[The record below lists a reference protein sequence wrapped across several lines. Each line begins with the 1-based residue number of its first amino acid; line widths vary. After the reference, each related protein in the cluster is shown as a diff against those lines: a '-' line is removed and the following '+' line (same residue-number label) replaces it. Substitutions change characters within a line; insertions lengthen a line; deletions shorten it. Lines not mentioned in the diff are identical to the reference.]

1 MASTTRTL
9 TVNVVGRTKNVEK
22 AFKRVS
28 KGSALMSDKMM
39 RATRMAGIG
48 FTALAGVA
56 IGAAAALKPMIDKAA
71 SMEESLSKNN
81 VVFGES
87 SKAVEAFAA
96 TSLHAFGVTER
107 AALEATGV
115 IGTLGSALGMTEAD
129 SASMAT
135 TLVGL
140 AGDMSSFNDASV
152 EETLTAIQA
161 GLRGESEPL
170 RRFGVLLDAAT
181 LKAKALEK
189 GIISS
194 TKEALTPQT
203 KALAAYELILEQ
215 TSIQMGD
222 FTRTADSA
230 TNQSKLLA
238 GEWDKI
244 QTEIG
249 TALLPAFTSIVTH
262 LNEVVLPAVR
272 QFWSDPSWYEGGV
285 LAGQVLGSGF
295 VTSITDVIGG
305 LSEDEIDALGWQESW
320 KASAELSALAAGVS
334 AAWQFIT
341 GTKDELESDRAQEA
355 LAAAFEAAG
364 AGGAFDRPPDQRG
377 GGGGGGGGG
386 TPATD
391 IFNSIAE
398 LENSAAAI
406 AAAAAA
412 AIVEVEAEPM
422 PGLTQAEKDAMTASA
437 VAAAIQAALDATA
450 APAAVG
456 AVGAADILTTIADL
470 ENAAA
475 AIDTAVAAVTVGP
488 TMEQITGTIDT
499 AVAATIDTA
508 VAAAVEAVAA
518 AVTVGPTME
527 QLAATIDTAV
537 AAAVEATVAAVTAAP
552 SPTDADLSPLGGGD
566 GAVSTAESDLE
577 KFLKVVGTSDWA
589 AFVGGGPP
597 NTQITINAS
606 AVTAP
611 EVIDLMGKYVQ
622 ANGPLSRQWIGQ

>member
-28 KGSALMSDKMM
+28 KGSALMSDRLTK
-39 RATRMAGIG
+39 ATRMAGIG

-87 SKAVEAFAA
+87 AAAVEAFAA

-194 TKEALTPQT
+194 TKDALTPQT

-249 TALLPAFTSIVTH
+249 TARCSAPVSYPGRPGSSKVHRRRRSTPSAGRTHGKHLP
-262 LNEVVLPAVR
+262 
-272 QFWSDPSWYEGGV
+272 
-285 LAGQVLGSGF
+285 
-295 VTSITDVIGG
+295 
-305 LSEDEIDALGWQESW
+305 
-320 KASAELSALAAGVS
+320 
-334 AAWQFIT
+334 
-341 GTKDELESDRAQEA
+341 
-355 LAAAFEAAG
+355 
-364 AGGAFDRPPDQRG
+364 
-377 GGGGGGGGG
+377 
-386 TPATD
+386 
-391 IFNSIAE
+391 
-398 LENSAAAI
+398 NSA
-406 AAAAAA
+406 
-412 AIVEVEAEPM
+412 
-422 PGLTQAEKDAMTASA
+422 
-437 VAAAIQAALDATA
+437 
-450 APAAVG
+450 
-456 AVGAADILTTIADL
+456 
-470 ENAAA
+470 
-475 AIDTAVAAVTVGP
+475 
-488 TMEQITGTIDT
+488 
-499 AVAATIDTA
+499 
-508 VAAAVEAVAA
+508 
-518 AVTVGPTME
+518 
-527 QLAATIDTAV
+527 
-537 AAAVEATVAAVTAAP
+537 
-552 SPTDADLSPLGGGD
+552 
-566 GAVSTAESDLE
+566 
-577 KFLKVVGTSDWA
+577 
-589 AFVGGGPP
+589 
-597 NTQITINAS
+597 
-606 AVTAP
+606 
-611 EVIDLMGKYVQ
+611 
-622 ANGPLSRQWIGQ
+622 R

>member
-1 MASTTRTL
+1 MATRRL
-9 TVNVVGRTKNVEK
+9 TVNLIGRTDKLQRSFKN
-22 AFKRVS
+22 AS
-28 KGSALMSDKMM
+28 KGADTMAGKLM
-39 RATRMAGIG
+39 RATRMASIG

-71 SMEESLSKNN
+71 SMEESLSKNR

-87 SKAVEAFAA
+87 AAAVEDFASK
-96 TSLHAFGVTER
+96 SLHAFGVTER

-140 AGDMSSFNDASV
+140 AGDMSSFNDATV

-189 GIISS
+189 GIISN

-262 LNEVVLPAVR
+262 LNNVVLPAVR

-285 LAGQVLGSGF
+285 LAGEVLGSGF
-295 VTSITDVIGG
+295 MTSITDVLSG
-305 LSEDEIDALGWQESW
+305 LSEDEIDDLGWQESW
-320 KASAELSALAAGVS
+320 KASAELSAVVAGVS
-334 AAWQFIT
+334 AAWAFISGARDT
-341 GTKDELESDRAQEA
+341 LESDPAQEA
-355 LAAAFEAAG
+355 LAAAFAA
-364 AGGAFDRPPDQRG
+364 AATGGAFDRPLDQRG
-377 GGGGGGGGG
+377 GGGGDSRPTPFRGIGSGAI

-391 IFNSIAE
+391 IFN
-398 LENSAAAI
+398 
-406 AAAAAA
+406 
-412 AIVEVEAEPM
+412 
-422 PGLTQAEKDAMTASA
+422 A
-437 VAAAIQAALDATA
+437 VAALEAAAQAAAQAADTDAAMRAEMQAALEAAVEAAVEAPAADAA
-450 APAAVG
+450 APAAVAG
-456 AVGAADILTTIADL
+456 GISRSQLTDGGGAATAD
-470 ENAAA
+470 AAA
-475 AIDTAVAAVTVGP
+475 ADAEVAAWLASPGAQALFAGFTGDPGQRGDTTVIINAP
-488 TMEQITGTIDT
+488 
-499 AVAATIDTA
+499 AVSGQE
-508 VAAAVEAVAA
+508 VVEAIGKFV
-518 AVTVGPTME
+518 
-527 QLAATIDTAV
+527 
-537 AAAVEATVAAVTAAP
+537 
-552 SPTDADLSPLGGGD
+552 D
-566 GAVSTAESDLE
+566 G
-577 KFLKVVGTSDWA
+577 
-589 AFVGGGPP
+589 
-597 NTQITINAS
+597 
-606 AVTAP
+606 
-611 EVIDLMGKYVQ
+611 
-622 ANGPLSRQWIGQ
+622 NGPLPPHWQQGAN

>member
-87 SKAVEAFAA
+87 AAAVEAFAA

-194 TKEALTPQT
+194 TKDALTPQT

-285 LAGQVLGSGF
+285 LAGEVLGSGF
-295 VTSITDVIGG
+295 VSGATGFLKG
-305 LSEDEIDALGWQESW
+305 LSEEEIDDLGWQESW
-320 KASAELSALAAGVS
+320 KASAEISAIVAGAG
-334 AAWQFIT
+334 AAWAFIS
-341 GTKDELESDRAQEA
+341 GAKDTLETDAAQQA
-355 LAAAFEAAG
+355 LKAAFESAG
-364 AGGAFDRPPDQRG
+364 AGAFDRPLQNAATDTRFAAPALSG
-377 GGGGGGGGG
+377 GGGPDL
-386 TPATD
+386 TAM
-391 IFNSIAE
+391 A
-398 LENSAAAI
+398 LEAV

-412 AIVEVEAEPM
+412 APVV
-422 PGLTQAEKDAMTASA
+422 A
-437 VAAAIQAALDATA
+437 VDGWMAAAMAAAVDDALDEAMAPGGSFLGGLMDALDAGKEMEGAFSPSENTLDVNRGDEADFAFSPDLA
-450 APAAVG
+450 AFLKTLSPAAM
-456 AVGAADILTTIADL
+456 AASDPGQRG
-470 ENAAA
+470 
-475 AIDTAVAAVTVGP
+475 GP
-488 TMEQITGTIDT
+488 TIIINSS
-499 AVAATIDTA
+499 AVSGQEL
-508 VAAAVEAVAA
+508 VEA
-518 AVTVGPTME
+518 
-527 QLAATIDTAV
+527 
-537 AAAVEATVAAVTAAP
+537 
-552 SPTDADLSPLGGGD
+552 LGAHVD
-566 GAVSTAESDLE
+566 
-577 KFLKVVGTSDWA
+577 
-589 AFVGGGPP
+589 
-597 NTQITINAS
+597 
-606 AVTAP
+606 
-611 EVIDLMGKYVQ
+611 M
-622 ANGPLSRQWIGQ
+622 NGPFPPHWQQGAN

>member
-1 MASTTRTL
+1 MASMTRTL
-9 TVNVVGRTKNVEK
+9 TTNFVGRTKNLEK

-28 KGSALMSDKMM
+28 KGSALMSDRLTK
-39 RATRMAGIG
+39 ATRMAGIG

-87 SKAVEAFAA
+87 AAAVEAFAA

-189 GIISS
+189 GIITS

-215 TSIQMGD
+215 ASIQMGD

-285 LAGQVLGSGF
+285 LAGEVLGSGF
-295 VTSITDVIGG
+295 VTSITDVLSG
-305 LSEDEIDALGWQESW
+305 LSEEEIADLGWQESW
-320 KASAELSALAAGVS
+320 KASAEISAIVAGAG
-334 AAWQFIT
+334 AAWAFISGARDT
-341 GTKDELESDRAQEA
+341 LESNPAQMA
-355 LAAAFEAAG
+355 LKAAFEAAG
-364 AGGAFDRPPDQRG
+364 AEAFDRPLDQRG
-377 GGGGGGGGG
+377 GDGGS
-386 TPATD
+386 TPATSV
-391 IFNSIAE
+391 FNAVAN
-398 LENSAAAI
+398 LENAAAEI

-412 AIVEVEAEPM
+412 TTSEFAAEPF
-422 PGLTQAEKDAMTASA
+422 PGLSQAEIDAMTDNA
-437 VAAAIQAALDATA
+437 VARAIDAAL
-450 APAAVG
+450 AAV
-456 AVGAADILTTIADL
+456 A
-470 ENAAA
+470 
-475 AIDTAVAAVTVGP
+475 
-488 TMEQITGTIDT
+488 
-499 AVAATIDTA
+499 
-508 VAAAVEAVAA
+508 AA
-518 AVTVGPTME
+518 AVTVTPAGVPVGPGVE
-527 QLAATIDTAV
+527 QLTSKAG
-537 AAAVEATVAAVTAAP
+537 
-552 SPTDADLSPLGGGD
+552 PTDAEVAKWLSSTGAQAMFAGSTMDPGQRGGTTININ
-566 GAVSTAESDLE
+566 STA
-577 KFLKVVGTSDWA
+577 
-589 AFVGGGPP
+589 
-597 NTQITINAS
+597 ITGQEL
-606 AVTAP
+606 VD
-611 EVIDLMGKYVQ
+611 ELGKYIDL
-622 ANGPLSRQWIGQ
+622 NGPLGPQFISQ

>member
-1 MASTTRTL
+1 
-9 TVNVVGRTKNVEK
+9 
-22 AFKRVS
+22 
-28 KGSALMSDKMM
+28 MSDKMM
-39 RATRMAGIG
+39 RATRMASIG

-87 SKAVEAFAA
+87 AAAVEAFAA

-181 LKAKALEK
+181 LKAKALET
-189 GIISS
+189 GIITS

-285 LAGQVLGSGF
+285 LAGEVLGSGF
-295 VTSITDVIGG
+295 VTSITDVLSG

-320 KASAELSALAAGVS
+320 KASAELNAIVAGVG
-334 AAWQFIT
+334 AAWAFIS
-341 GTKDELESDRAQEA
+341 GAKDELESNPAQEA
-355 LAAAFEAAG
+355 LKAAFEAAG
-364 AGGAFDRPPDQRG
+364 AGAFDRPLDQRG
-377 GGGGGGGGG
+377 GDGGG

-391 IFNSIAE
+391 VFNAVAD

-412 AIVEVEAEPM
+412 TTTEFAAEPF
-422 PGLTQAEKDAMTASA
+422 PGLRQAEIDAMTDNA
-437 VAAAIQAALDATA
+437 VAAAIEAAL
-450 APAAVG
+450 APAA
-456 AVGAADILTTIADL
+456 AFTATDSAD
-470 ENAAA
+470 
-475 AIDTAVAAVTVGP
+475 
-488 TMEQITGTIDT
+488 
-499 AVAATIDTA
+499 
-508 VAAAVEAVAA
+508 
-518 AVTVGPTME
+518 
-527 QLAATIDTAV
+527 
-537 AAAVEATVAAVTAAP
+537 AVTAGPGVGQLTAAAG
-552 SPTDADLSPLGGGD
+552 PTDDEVAAWLGSPGAQALFGVGPSVSQLTSGGGTTININST
-566 GAVSTAESDLE
+566 AVSGQELVE
-577 KFLKVVGTSDWA
+577 EL
-589 AFVGGGPP
+589 
-597 NTQITINAS
+597 
-606 AVTAP
+606 
-611 EVIDLMGKYVQ
+611 GKYIDM
-622 ANGPLSRQWIGQ
+622 NGPLGPQFVSQ

>member
-1 MASTTRTL
+1 MATRTL
-9 TVNVVGRTKNVEK
+9 TVNLVGRTDKLLRSFKN
-22 AFKRVS
+22 AS
-28 KGSALMSDKMM
+28 KGADTMSGKLMK
-39 RATRMAGIG
+39 ATRMAGIG
-48 FTALAGVA
+48 FTALGGIAV
-56 IGAAAALKPMIDKAA
+56 GAAMALKPMIDKAA

-87 SKAVEAFAA
+87 AAAVEAFAA
-96 TSLHAFGVTER
+96 TSLHAFGVTQR

-194 TKEALTPQT
+194 TKDALTPQT

-285 LAGQVLGSGF
+285 LAGEVLGSGF
-295 VTSITDVIGG
+295 ISGATGFLKG
-305 LSEDEIDALGWQESW
+305 LSEDEIDDLGWQDSW
-320 KASAELSALAAGVS
+320 KASAEINAIVAGVG
-334 AAWQFIT
+334 AAWAFIS
-341 GTKDELESDRAQEA
+341 GAKDTLESNPAQQA
-355 LAAAFEAAG
+355 LKAAFESAG
-364 AGGAFDRPPDQRG
+364 AAAFDRPVDQRG
-377 GGGGGGGGG
+377 GDGGG
-386 TPATD
+386 TPATNV
-391 IFNSIAE
+391 FNAVAD
-398 LENSAAAI
+398 LENSAAVIADAADEITAEFAVEPFLGLSQAEIDVMTANAVAAAI
-406 AAAAAA
+406 AAALA
-412 AIVEVEAEPM
+412 
-422 PGLTQAEKDAMTASA
+422 A
-437 VAAAIQAALDATA
+437 VATDTTVAT
-450 APAAVG
+450 
-456 AVGAADILTTIADL
+456 
-470 ENAAA
+470 
-475 AIDTAVAAVTVGP
+475 DTAVVTDTTVDEEKKVGP
-488 TMEQITGTIDT
+488 SS
-499 AVAATIDTA
+499 
-508 VAAAVEAVAA
+508 
-518 AVTVGPTME
+518 E
-527 QLAATIDTAV
+527 QLTT
-537 AAAVEATVAAVTAAP
+537 TP
-552 SPTDADLSPLGGGD
+552 GPTDAEVAKWLSSPGAQALFAVGPGVSQLTSGGGTTININST
-566 GAVSTAESDLE
+566 AVSGQE
-577 KFLKVVGTSDWA
+577 VVEALGAHVD
-589 AFVGGGPP
+589 
-597 NTQITINAS
+597 
-606 AVTAP
+606 
-611 EVIDLMGKYVQ
+611 M
-622 ANGPLSRQWIGQ
+622 NGPLPPHWQQGAQ

>member
-28 KGSALMSDKMM
+28 KGSALMSDRLTK
-39 RATRMAGIG
+39 ATRMAGIG

-87 SKAVEAFAA
+87 AAAVEAFAA

-189 GIISS
+189 GIITS
-194 TKEALTPQT
+194 TKDALTPQT

-262 LNEVVLPAVR
+262 LNEAVLPAVR

-285 LAGQVLGSGF
+285 LAGEVLGSGVVSGATGF
-295 VTSITDVIGG
+295 LKG
-305 LSEDEIDALGWQESW
+305 LSQDEIDDLGWQDSW
-320 KASAELSALAAGVS
+320 KASAELSALAAGAS
-334 AAWQFIT
+334 AMWHFISGARDT
-341 GTKDELESDRAQEA
+341 LESDPAQMA
-355 LAAAFEAAG
+355 LKAAFEAAG
-364 AGGAFDRPPDQRG
+364 TGGAFDRPLRDDTTFAPGPTAAQLGSFDDAAAAPMPGGPFLGSLMGAIDAGKAIEGAFSPSESTVDVHRGDEADFSFSPEVAAFLKTLSPAAVAASDPAQRG
-377 GGGGGGGGG
+377 GGTTINITSTAVSGQ
-386 TPATD
+386 
-391 IFNSIAE
+391 E
-398 LENSAAAI
+398 
-406 AAAAAA
+406 
-412 AIVEVEAEPM
+412 VVEA
-422 PGLTQAEKDAMTASA
+422 
-437 VAAAIQAALDATA
+437 I
-450 APAAVG
+450 
-456 AVGAADILTTIADL
+456 
-470 ENAAA
+470 
-475 AIDTAVAAVTVGP
+475 
-488 TMEQITGTIDT
+488 
-499 AVAATIDTA
+499 
-508 VAAAVEAVAA
+508 
-518 AVTVGPTME
+518 
-527 QLAATIDTAV
+527 
-537 AAAVEATVAAVTAAP
+537 
-552 SPTDADLSPLGGGD
+552 
-566 GAVSTAESDLE
+566 
-577 KFLKVVGTSDWA
+577 
-589 AFVGGGPP
+589 
-597 NTQITINAS
+597 
-606 AVTAP
+606 
-611 EVIDLMGKYVQ
+611 GKYVDG
-622 ANGPLSRQWIGQ
+622 NGPLPPHWQQGAN

>member
-1 MASTTRTL
+1 MASPTRTL
-9 TVNVVGRTKNVEK
+9 TVNFVGRTSNLEK
-22 AFKRVS
+22 SFKRVS

-39 RATRMAGIG
+39 RATRMASIG

-56 IGAAAALKPMIDKAA
+56 VGAAMALKPMIDKAA
-71 SMEESLSKNN
+71 SMEESLSKNR

-87 SKAVEAFAA
+87 AAAVEDFASKA
-96 TSLHAFGVTER
+96 LHAFGVTER

-189 GIISS
+189 GIISN

-238 GEWDKI
+238 GEWDRI

-249 TALLPAFTSIVTH
+249 TALLPAFTAIVTH
-262 LNEVVLPAVR
+262 LNEVVLPAVEK
-272 QFWSDPSWYEGGV
+272 FWSDPSWYEAGV
-285 LAGQVLGSGF
+285 LAGEALGSGF
-295 VTSITDVIGG
+295 ITSITDVVGG
-305 LSEDEIDALGWQESW
+305 LSEDEIDDLGWQDSW
-320 KASAELSALAAGVS
+320 KASAELSAIVAGVG
-334 AAWQFIT
+334 AAWAFIT
-341 GTKDELESDRAQEA
+341 GVRDTLEADPAQQA
-355 LAAAFEAAG
+355 LKAAFEAAG
-364 AGGAFDRPPDQRG
+364 AGAFDRPLDRRDG
-377 GGGGGGGGG
+377 GGGDGAA

-391 IFNSIAE
+391 IFNTIAA
-398 LENSAAAI
+398 LEAAAQ

-412 AIVEVEAEPM
+412 ASMEAEPF
-422 PGLTQAEKDAMTASA
+422 PGLSQAEIESMVNNAAE
-437 VAAAIQAALDATA
+437 AAAIAALEA
-450 APAAVG
+450 APAAAAPAAAISA
-456 AVGAADILTTIADL
+456 AVAAGIALSQLTGGAAPEAAPA
-470 ENAAA
+470 EAAA
-475 AIDTAVAAVTVGP
+475 AAAPAGIALS
-488 TMEQITGTIDT
+488 QLTGG
-499 AVAATIDTA
+499 AG
-508 VAAAVEAVAA
+508 AAAE
-518 AVTVGPTME
+518 
-527 QLAATIDTAV
+527 
-537 AAAVEATVAAVTAAP
+537 
-552 SPTDADLSPLGGGD
+552 TDLDR
-566 GAVSTAESDLE
+566 
-577 KFLKVVGTSDWA
+577 FLKVVGTTDWDNFLA
-589 AFVGGGPP
+589 AQAIGGPP
-597 NTQITINAS
+597 NTQIVINAT
-606 AVTAP
+606 AVTGQ
-611 EVIDLMGKYVQ
+611 EVVDAMGAYVDT
-622 ANGPLSRQWIGQ
+622 NGPLPPHWQQSAG

>member
-87 SKAVEAFAA
+87 AAAVEAFAA

-194 TKEALTPQT
+194 TKDALTPQT

-285 LAGQVLGSGF
+285 LAGEVLGSGF
-295 VTSITDVIGG
+295 VSGATGFLKG
-305 LSEDEIDALGWQESW
+305 LSEDEIDDLGWQDSW
-320 KASAELSALAAGVS
+320 KASAELSALAAGAS
-334 AAWQFIT
+334 AAWHFIS
-341 GTKDELESDRAQEA
+341 GTKDTLEKDAAQEA

-364 AGGAFDRPPDQRG
+364 TGGAFDRPLRDD
-377 GGGGGGGGG
+377 
-386 TPATD
+386 TPAAPGPTAAQLGS
-391 IFNSIAE
+391 F
-398 LENSAAAI
+398 ENVAAT

-412 AIVEVEAEPM
+412 VAEMATEPF
-422 PGLTQAEKDAMTASA
+422 PGLSQAEIDVMTDNA
-437 VAAAIQAALDATA
+437 VARAIEAAL
-450 APAAVG
+450 
-456 AVGAADILTTIADL
+456 
-470 ENAAA
+470 AAA
-475 AIDTAVAAVTVGP
+475 AAPVADAEPSPDAGP
-488 TMEQITGTIDT
+488 TAEQLTTTPDFDRFLKSLSPAAIAPSDPALRGGTTININAP
-499 AVAATIDTA
+499 AVSGQE
-508 VAAAVEAVAA
+508 VVEA
-518 AVTVGPTME
+518 
-527 QLAATIDTAV
+527 I
-537 AAAVEATVAAVTAAP
+537 
-552 SPTDADLSPLGGGD
+552 
-566 GAVSTAESDLE
+566 
-577 KFLKVVGTSDWA
+577 
-589 AFVGGGPP
+589 
-597 NTQITINAS
+597 
-606 AVTAP
+606 
-611 EVIDLMGKYVQ
+611 GKYVDG
-622 ANGPLSRQWIGQ
+622 NGPLPPHWQQGAN